1 MLEKSG
7 VVLLRGEVSDVGTKA
22 DEVERVVVMARRI
35 VCWFF
40 IFENSLDVERIKV
53 GCVLFCNAV

>member
-7 VVLLRGEVSDVGTKA
+7 VVLLRGEVSDVGIKA
-22 DEVERVVVMARRI
+22 DEVERVMVMARRI

-53 GCVLFCNAV
+53 GCVFFCDAV